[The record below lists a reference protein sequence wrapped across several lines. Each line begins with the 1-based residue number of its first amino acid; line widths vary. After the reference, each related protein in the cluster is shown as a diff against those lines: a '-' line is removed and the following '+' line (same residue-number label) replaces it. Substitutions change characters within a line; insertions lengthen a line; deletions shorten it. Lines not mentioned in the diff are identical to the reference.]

1 MFVIIFVIDLCDDD
15 KELFLQEV
23 IMLGIIDQMIN
34 QYINLDMGDVCFIIV
49 VMNDG
54 KIMFEFIL

>member
-15 KELFLQEV
+15 KELLLQEV